1 MAVDLFLCFFF
12 FFVSVVNPTFTMIL
26 NQMMDILWQTAAAVS
41 NSATRRA
48 WTFKLKFFEMGNTTY
63 NGNALFAEISYLN
76 YITYVMK
83 IRVYL
88 WRPCVIFLHT
98 RLLQINP
105 LFLLYKL
112 YNSDNL
118 FLKEKHFRCMWY
130 FPSQKT
136 LFWMFMLFLWYCSTQ
151 PLQFATKDQSS
162 DLISSWK

>member
-1 MAVDLFLCFFF
+1 MAVDLFLCFLMYI
-12 FFVSVVNPTFTMIL
+12 VSVVNPTFTMIL

-118 FLKEKHFRCMWY
+118 FLKEKHFRCSGISHLKKLY
-130 FPSQKT
+130 FECSCSSCGTVQHSHCSLPQKINH
-136 LFWMFMLFLWYCSTQ
+136 
-151 PLQFATKDQSS
+151 
-162 DLISSWK
+162 LI